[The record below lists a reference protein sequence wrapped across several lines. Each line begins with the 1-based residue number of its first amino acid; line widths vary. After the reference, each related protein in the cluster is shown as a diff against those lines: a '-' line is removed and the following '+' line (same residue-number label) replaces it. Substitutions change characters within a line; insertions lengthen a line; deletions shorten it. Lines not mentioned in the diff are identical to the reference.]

1 MIDWAEVITAQ
12 EKSAVAAKAAREAFK
27 VERSLSVSAITVTTA
42 AGNTFDGDEISQVR
56 MARAIVAM
64 PDDGTVRWVLADNTT
79 TQASAIELK
88 EALRLAGAAQASIW
102 VMDNSKDTGP

>member
-1 MIDWAEVITAQ
+1 MIDWGKLVTAE
-12 EKSAVAAKAAREAFK
+12 EKADQVKKEAREAFK
-27 VERSLSVSAITVTTA
+27 SDRAAAVSSITVTTSS
-42 AGNTFDGDEISQVR
+42 GNTFDGDEVSQER

-64 PDDGTVRWVLADNTT
+64 PDEGAVRWVLADNTT

-102 VMDNSKDTGP
+102 VMDNSKDTCL